1 MLRERCCIE
10 RRYIDVLRKICER
23 LKDDVIWA
31 LTGSLGHALQGV
43 PVEVHDVDIQTDRE
57 GAYEIERRFSEFVVR
72 RVRFSSTDKIRSHFG
87 ELRIDGVK
95 VEIMGDVQKRLPD
108 GGWEEPVDVEKH
120 RKFIQVEGMRVPVL
134 KLEYEYRAYLIL
146 GRKERAEILERY
158 MCKKGG

>member
-1 MLRERCCIE
+1 
-10 RRYIDVLRKICER
+10 
-23 LKDDVIWA
+23 
-31 LTGSLGHALQGV
+31 
-43 PVEVHDVDIQTDRE
+43 
-57 GAYEIERRFSEFVVR
+57 
-72 RVRFSSTDKIRSHFG
+72 RFSSTDKIRSHFG